1 MKLSFIIHLDSI
13 SFDSWMKHSMT
24 FLEKMI
30 RIDTENQ
37 FIWVTFTNEAITFW
51 INTFQSENLIRRYH
65 TFEQFIDK
73 FRSSNEVELWIWN
86 QKTSSTEIRFDV
98 QIRCECVK
106 KSMKNSCRPR
116 ISYSLWIRKRGNAIT
131 NQYQIHIIYLWLLP
145 FTRWWLRLW
154 LSIVFGECVCEPSF
168 CVATTVRYG

>member
-1 MKLSFIIHLDSI
+1 MKLSFKIHFDSTSI
-13 SFDSWMKHSMT
+13 DSWMKHSTT
-24 FLEKMI
+24 FLEQMI

-37 FIWVTFTNEAITFW
+37 FILVTFTIEAITFW

-73 FRSSNEVELWIWN
+73 FRSSDEEESRIWSR
-86 QKTSSTEIRFDV
+86 KTSSTEIRFDV

-106 KSMKNSCRPR
+106 RNMKNSCRPR
-116 ISYSLWIRKRGNAIT
+116 ISYSLWMRKREIAIT

-154 LSIVFGECVCEPSF
+154 LSISFGVCVSQAFVLPQP
-168 CVATTVRYG
+168 